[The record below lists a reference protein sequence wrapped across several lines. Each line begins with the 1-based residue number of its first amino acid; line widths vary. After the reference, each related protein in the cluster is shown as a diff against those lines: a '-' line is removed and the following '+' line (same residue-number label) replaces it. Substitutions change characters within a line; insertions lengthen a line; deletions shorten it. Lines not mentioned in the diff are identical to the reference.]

1 MVASIS
7 LTGLASNDPV
17 PGEYAEI
24 AFAQGEASLGTATYS
39 SILIGGKLSTGS
51 ATADTVVYG
60 PDTAVSMTSETDA
73 IALFGAGSELHRMVR
88 RFLAVNTTTPLYAIA
103 VSDGYAAVQ
112 ATGTV
117 TISGTA
123 TSGGAIRVFVADEFV
138 DVGFVTGDT
147 ASDIAADLEVAIN
160 AKLHWPCTADAV
172 SGTVTLTAKQ
182 PGARGNFTRYFAQ
195 VLPTTVG
202 VSATPV
208 ASAAFTGGSVA
219 DSNATA
225 LTTIS
230 PERYYYIVSAAQDA
244 TQAGALLSQVNTQ
257 ALPVTGIRQR
267 VFVGSVDTL
276 ANTITI
282 VDGLNGARAEMI
294 WLYQSD
300 LPPGELAANNAAV
313 YALEEAAA
321 VPHLNFDSYG
331 DDAKTSSNWKV
342 RAPFSGAKPT
352 RSQIFA
358 ALNAGVTPIGVRKNS
373 TYLVSRITTR
383 YLNGANVDYRIR
395 DAHKV
400 TVCDRYVDDLI
411 AKAAASLRGKTIA
424 NDPVKNEPTPGPG
437 VVTPRV
443 VKALIDRLSQ
453 DYAENDLLQNVSE
466 IKANTLVVRESS
478 PTTRMSARI
487 PLQPIDVLHQ
497 VAFLVDQVA

>member
-160 AKLHWPCTADAV
+160 AKLHWPCTADAF
-172 SGTVTLTAKQ
+172 SGTVTLTATQ
-182 PGARGNFTRYFAQ
+182 P
-195 VLPTTVG
+195 
-202 VSATPV
+202 
-208 ASAAFTGGSVA
+208 
-219 DSNATA
+219 
-225 LTTIS
+225 
-230 PERYYYIVSAAQDA
+230 
-244 TQAGALLSQVNTQ
+244 
-257 ALPVTGIRQR
+257 
-267 VFVGSVDTL
+267 
-276 ANTITI
+276 
-282 VDGLNGARAEMI
+282 
-294 WLYQSD
+294 
-300 LPPGELAANNAAV
+300 
-313 YALEEAAA
+313 
-321 VPHLNFDSYG
+321 
-331 DDAKTSSNWKV
+331 
-342 RAPFSGAKPT
+342 
-352 RSQIFA
+352 
-358 ALNAGVTPIGVRKNS
+358 
-373 TYLVSRITTR
+373 
-383 YLNGANVDYRIR
+383 
-395 DAHKV
+395 
-400 TVCDRYVDDLI
+400 
-411 AKAAASLRGKTIA
+411 
-424 NDPVKNEPTPGPG
+424 
-437 VVTPRV
+437 
-443 VKALIDRLSQ
+443 
-453 DYAENDLLQNVSE
+453 
-466 IKANTLVVRESS
+466 
-478 PTTRMSARI
+478 
-487 PLQPIDVLHQ
+487 
-497 VAFLVDQVA
+497 

>member
-24 AFAQGEASLGTATYS
+24 AFAQGEASLGTATYATL
-39 SILIGGKLSTGS
+39 LIGGKLSTAS
-51 ATADTVVYG
+51 ATTDTVVYG
-60 PDTAVSMTSETDA
+60 PDTAVSMTSESDA
-73 IALFGAGSELHRMVR
+73 ISLFGAGSELHRMVR
-88 RFLAVNTTTPLYAIA
+88 RFLAVNTTSPLYAIA
-103 VSDGYAAVQ
+103 VADGYGAVQ

-117 TISGTA
+117 TVTGTA
-123 TSGGAIRVFVADEFV
+123 TSGGSIRVFVADEFV

-147 ASDIAADLEVAIN
+147 PTDIAADLEIAVN
-160 AKLHWPCTADAV
+160 SKTHWPCTADANAGV
-172 SGTVTLTAKQ
+172 LTLTAKQ
-182 PGARGNFTRYFAQ
+182 PGERGNFTRYFAQ
-195 VLPTTVG
+195 VLPTTAG

-208 ASAAFTGGSVA
+208 ASSAMTGGSVA

-225 LTTIS
+225 LATIS
-230 PERYYYIVSAAQDA
+230 PERYYYIVSAAQDS
-244 TQAGALLSQVNTQ
+244 TQLSALLSQVNTQ

-267 VFVGSVDTL
+267 VFGGSVDTL
-276 ANTITI
+276 ANTIT
-282 VDGLNGARAEMI
+282 VVNNLNGARAEMI

-300 LPPGELAANNAAV
+300 VVPGELAANNAAV
-313 YALEEAAA
+313 YALEEAPA
-321 VPHLNFDSYG
+321 VPRCNFDSYG
-331 DDAKTSSNWKV
+331 DDARTASNWKIK
-342 RAPFSGAKPT
+342 APLSGAKPT

-383 YLNGANVDYRIR
+383 YLNGATVDYRIR

-424 NDPVKNEPTPGPG
+424 NDPVRNEPTPGPS

-453 DYAENDLLQNVSE
+453 DYAENDLLQNVTE
-466 IKANTLVVRESS
+466 VKANTQVIREAA

-497 VAFLVDQVA
+497 VAFLVDQL

>member
-24 AFAQGEASLGTATYS
+24 AFAQGEASSGTNTYS
-39 SILIGGKLSTGS
+39 ALLIGGKLSTGS

-60 PDTAVSMTSETDA
+60 PDTAVSMTSESDA
-73 IALFGAGSELHRMVR
+73 ISLFGAGSELHRMVR
-88 RFLAVNTTTPLYAIA
+88 RFLAVNTTSPLYAIA
-103 VSDGYAAVQ
+103 VEDGYGAVQ

-117 TISGTA
+117 TITGTA
-123 TSGGAIRVFVADEFV
+123 TSGGAVRVFVADEFV
-138 DVGFVTGDT
+138 DVGFTTGDT
-147 ASDIAADLEVAIN
+147 PTDIAADLETAIN
-160 AKLHWPCTADAV
+160 SKTHWPCTADATLGV
-172 SGTVTLTAKQ
+172 ITLTAKQ
-182 PGARGNFTRYFAQ
+182 PGERGNFTRYFAQ
-195 VLPTTVG
+195 ALPTTVG
-202 VSATPV
+202 VSVTPV
-208 ASAAFTGGSVA
+208 ASSAFTGGSVA

-230 PERYYYIVSAAQDA
+230 PERYYYIVSAAQDS
-244 TQAGALLSQVNTQ
+244 TQLSALLSQVNTQ

-267 VFVGSVDTL
+267 VFGGSVDTL
-276 ANTITI
+276 ANAIT
-282 VDGLNGARAEMI
+282 VVNSLNGARAELI

-300 LPPGELAANNAAV
+300 VPPGELAANNAAV
-313 YALEEAAA
+313 YALEEA
-321 VPHLNFDSYG
+321 PTIPLCNFDSYG
-331 DDAKTSSNWKV
+331 DDAKTASNWKLK
-342 RAPFSGAKPT
+342 APLSGAKPT

-358 ALNAGVTPIGVRKNS
+358 ALNAGVTPIGIRKNS

-383 YLNGANVDYRIR
+383 YLNGATVDYRIR

-411 AKAAASLRGKTIA
+411 AKAASNLRNKKIA
-424 NDPVKNEPTPGPG
+424 NDPIKNEPVPGPG

-453 DYAENDLLQNVSE
+453 DYAENDLLQNVTE
-466 IKANTLVVRESS
+466 IKANTLVIREVA
-478 PTTRMSARI
+478 PTTRISARV

-497 VAFLVDQVA
+497 VAFLVDQL